1 MELRLCHHCHKAHAG
16 ITTCPGCRSALTLA
30 DHTLFVGE
38 TFGKYHIESV
48 LGVGG
53 MGVVYRATH
62 TLLDRPVALKIVLP
76 QNADE
81 RFLKRFTR
89 EARVLAELRHPSIVE
104 VYDYDVSD
112 WDTPYYVMEL
122 LSGQP
127 LRAFLD
133 APGRS
138 RSLEAFAGLLRDVAR
153 GLNFA
158 HRKGVIH
165 RDLKPENIHVE
176 RIDEQ
181 PRAKILDFGIAK
193 LMREGPEVTNLTL
206 SGMVVGTPAYLA
218 PEQILQ
224 KGMGPHTDQYALAL
238 IVAEIVLGQQVRG
251 GMTLGEICSVEI
263 SRPVVLSMEGR
274 PDVPEAV
281 RVAISRAT
289 DPNPNN
295 RFPDVFAFMRA
306 LGIGEVTQSAEKL
319 GTGAFDEVSEPVGAD
334 ATGDAWAG
342 KGLPIAAQGR
352 SVAGSMTSATLDAA
366 GVAPSPPSGAPGTA
380 AASAGE
386 LTDSASAHPP
396 ASGHSAFLW
405 RRPFRWMSPLVV
417 VMFLVAGVLLFI
429 TYLSL
434 ARRNERGAS
443 IEQPPRGSVFE
454 SALEIPAPADAVR
467 VLGRA
472 GETILL
478 GGPQCVYLV
487 RTDSSAPVRIPLDK
501 GQEILGST
509 PEGMLFVSD
518 GSRIVLQEF
527 VGESEPVTWVE
538 RVPEA
543 KRVVLAP
550 RGAWLAAIKTGVVEI
565 YGHTGQ
571 EWKRR
576 FTIELKGGSIPV
588 LESGRQALVLT
599 DRYLAFLLGSTIVT
613 YELRTG
619 SRVFQAEVQEQRIN
633 VIAVD
638 DIAGFVAVGGWFN
651 HVYVYKVREGGKRST
666 IPRHG
671 QTRDILFLPDSPPVV
686 VIAGEGGIQ
695 LWRMEKGE
703 LATWGD
709 LDSDVRSV
717 GFYGTPVLALDRGR
731 MKVHAFHY
739 RGFDIDRSSQV
750 SKVEIWA
757 LAADETGEII
767 YVGGGSSDGNLYTYA
782 TANGAITSHP
792 LHNQGI
798 TCLVLEGGHVASSSD
813 DKTIA
818 VRKAPGMEVVWRS
831 QAHKFLVNQLFIQG
845 SPAFLWSSSSDG
857 SIKKWTWPL
866 LEEQE
871 SISTG
876 DLIGESVALQALWVD
891 SDEKTI
897 VAGTWESMLLVIRRG
912 EDGSWSARKFPV
924 ASPGLYTVAP
934 VPEISS
940 VLLVS
945 GGTPSGVYLYELRKD
960 ELHELQSI
968 DCLLSAAVRHRGRS
982 EVSVFGEGTV
992 LTYRFTE
999 DEAGRITYTLQ
1010 PGVNTDLG
1018 YSLAAVCL
1026 ASSGHMAVGDGE
1038 GVLHIVP
1045 SAQLRGRPTC
1055 VETLEHGRESARAG
1069 ESTR

>member
-30 DHTLFVGE
+30 DHTLFVGA

-138 RSLEAFAGLLRDVAR
+138 RSLAAFAGLLRDVAR

-176 RIDEQ
+176 RIDDQ

-263 SRPVVLSMEGR
+263 SRPVVLSVEGR

-281 RVAISRAT
+281 QVAIRRAT
-289 DPNPNN
+289 DPNPNS

-306 LGIGEVTQSAEKL
+306 IGLAEVTQSGEVV
-319 GTGAFDEVSEPVGAD
+319 GTGAFAGKSAPAGGD

-342 KGLPIAAQGR
+342 QGLSIAASGR
-352 SVAGSMTSATLDAA
+352 VAAGSMTSATLDAA
-366 GVAPSPPSGAPGTA
+366 GAVPPPPSGAPGTG
-380 AASAGE
+380 AASAGR
-386 LTDSASAHPP
+386 TADSGPARPP

-417 VMFLVAGVLLFI
+417 VLSLVAGVLLFI

-434 ARRNERGAS
+434 GRRNERGAS
-443 IEQPPRGSVFE
+443 IEQSTKGSVFE
-454 SALEIPAPADAVR
+454 SALEIPAPPDAVR

-472 GETILL
+472 GDTILL

-501 GQEILGST
+501 GQEVLGST

-518 GSRIVLQEF
+518 GRRIVLQEF
-527 VGESEPVTWVE
+527 AGESEPVTWVE
-538 RVPEA
+538 QVPEA

-550 RGAWLAAIKTGVVEI
+550 RGAWLAAIKPGVVEI
-565 YGHTGQ
+565 YGRAGQ
-571 EWKRR
+571 EWKSR
-576 FTIELKGGSIPV
+576 FTVELEGASIPV
-588 LESGRQALVLT
+588 LESGRPALVLT
-599 DRYLAFLLGSTIVT
+599 DRYLAFLRDSAIVT
-613 YELRTG
+613 YELGKG
-619 SRVFQAEVQEQRIN
+619 SLVFQSEIQEQRIN

-638 DIAGFVAVGGWFN
+638 DIAGLVAVGGWFN

-671 QTRDILFLPDSPPVV
+671 QTRDILFLPDSPPVL

-717 GFYGTPVLALDRGR
+717 AFKGTPVLALDRGR

-739 RGFDIDRSSQV
+739 RGVDIDRSSQV

-757 LAADETGEII
+757 LAADETGATI

-782 TANGAITSHP
+782 TADGAITSHP

-818 VRKAPGMEVVWRS
+818 VRKVPGMEVVWRS
-831 QAHKFLVNQLFIQG
+831 QAHRFLVNQLFIQG
-845 SPAFLWSSSSDG
+845 SPPFLWSSSSDG
-857 SIKKWTWPL
+857 SIKKWTWPM

-871 SISTG
+871 SISTS
-876 DLIGESVALQALWVD
+876 DLIGDSVALQALWVD

-897 VAGTWESMLLVIRRG
+897 VAGTWESMLLVIRRR
-912 EDGSWSARKFPV
+912 EDGSWSARKFAV

-934 VPEISS
+934 LPEISS

-945 GGTPSGVYLYELRKD
+945 GGVPAGVYLYELHED
-960 ELHELQSI
+960 ELHELQSV

-999 DEAGRITYTLQ
+999 NEAGRITYTLQ

-1026 ASSGHMAVGDGE
+1026 ASSGDMAVGDGQ
-1038 GVLHIVP
+1038 GALHIVP

-1055 VETLEHGRESARAG
+1055 AETLEHGRESAQAAG
-1069 ESTR
+1069 RTK